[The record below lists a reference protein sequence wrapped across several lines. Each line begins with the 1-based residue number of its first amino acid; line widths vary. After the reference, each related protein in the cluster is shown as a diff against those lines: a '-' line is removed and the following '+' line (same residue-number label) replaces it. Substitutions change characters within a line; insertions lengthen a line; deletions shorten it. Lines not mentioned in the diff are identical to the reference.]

1 MTDGQ
6 TGIITQTHTHTHTMQ
21 KHRQKHK
28 DKNTKMQPSIH
39 PVSSKTSHTYI
50 R

>member
-6 TGIITQTHTHTHTMQ
+6 TGIITHTHTHTHMQ

-28 DKNTKMQPSIH
+28 DKNTKMQVRRIW
-39 PVSSKTSHTYI
+39 
-50 R
+50 

>member
-6 TGIITQTHTHTHTMQ
+6 TGIITHTHTHTPMQ

-39 PVSSKTSHTYI
+39 PFSSKTSHTYI
-50 R
+50 K